1 MKKLITIVV
10 IAVMLQLAVVSM
22 ASAAPPADGPQGY
35 HHTNC
40 GYGYYSQYCNNYNR
54 YRPVYKYR
62 YTTYRYYYHPP
73 VYNNCYNYR
82 CYPTYNRVYYTPRCY
97 NCNYAYYW

>member
-1 MKKLITIVV
+1 MKKIVTIVV
-10 IAVMLQLAVVSM
+10 IAVMLQLAVVSL

-40 GYGYYSQYCNNYNR
+40 GYGYNNYYCNNYR
-54 YRPVYKYR
+54 YQPVYKYR

-73 VYNNCYNYR
+73 VYNNCYSYR
-82 CYPTYNRVYYTPRCY
+82 CYPTYKRVYYTPRCF